1 MSTTESAASVAAL
14 LRQGMEHHE
23 AGRPNAAAQS
33 YRQALMIDPSHSEAL
48 TLMGILL
55 GQAGKLAEAAELL
68 SRALKR
74 DPRNAQIHYNLAETW
89 RNLDDTAKAEAAFLR
104 TLTLNPDF
112 YDAYQGLADTL
123 LAEAERQQQTGH
135 PLRAIDLRRY
145 AAGTLMKAGHR
156 MLTKGLRRGAAE
168 KFRAAAALTPEDPMA
183 WRGLGNALTLM
194 PSESEPVL
202 RRAMALDA
210 TNIWT
215 YNQLGNALMDLMR
228 PDEAEAIYRQ
238 GLALAAGDRL
248 CTQGLIWVT
257 LISQLYSPAANA
269 AQIYETHRARGVE
282 VVARVG
288 KSAPFANAR
297 DPEKRLK
304 VGYVSPDLKRHS
316 VAYFFEPLLA
326 AHDQTGFETFCY
338 AEVGPNDEDEFTA
351 RLKSLAGHWRVTAEQ
366 SDEEVCRQIRR
377 DGIDILIDLC
387 GMFSQNRLSV
397 FAMKPA
403 PVTAT
408 WLGYPATT
416 GLPNMDWR
424 ITDAIVDPPGAEKFH
439 TEKLMR
445 LPGGFLCYR
454 PADDAPDV
462 APLPAQANG
471 FVTFGSFNN
480 YRKLNESVAILWAR
494 VLKAVPGS
502 HLRLKSIYSGDAQI
516 QETMMRFF
524 TAQGVDPARIEVEP
538 WRGASFAEHFAVY
551 HGVDIALDPF
561 PYNGTTTTC
570 EALWLGAPVVTL
582 IGDRHS
588 GRVGLDLLSRI
599 GLAHL
604 AAEDADEYVR
614 KAADLAKD
622 LPALAALRREMRER
636 MRTSPLCDAPRFARE
651 FEAALRGMWRQ
662 WCESA
667 VSDKNAP

>member
-14 LRQGMEHHE
+14 LRQGTEHHE

-33 YRQALMIDPSHSEAL
+33 YRQALMLDSGHPEAL

-89 RNLDDTAKAEAAFLR
+89 RNLDDTAKAEAAFLS

-123 LAEAERQQQTGH
+123 LAEAERQQKTGH
-135 PLRAIDLRRY
+135 PLRASELRRY

-156 MLTKGLRRGAAE
+156 MLTKGLRRRASD
-168 KFRAAAALTPEDPMA
+168 KFHAAAALTPEDPMA
-183 WRGLGNALTLM
+183 WRGLGNALVLV
-194 PSESEPVL
+194 PSEAEPAL
-202 RRAMALDA
+202 RRAMALDPA
-210 TNIWT
+210 NVWT
-215 YNQLGNALMDLMR
+215 YSQLGNALMDLMR
-228 PDEAEAIYRQ
+228 PDEAEAVYRQ
-238 GLALAAGDRL
+238 GLALAPTDRL
-248 CTQGLIWVT
+248 CAQGLIWVT
-257 LISQLYSPAANA
+257 LTSPLYSPATNA
-269 AQIYETHRARGVE
+269 AWIYQTHRAWGVE
-282 VVARVG
+282 AMARAG
-288 KSAPFANAR
+288 KGAPFANSR

-326 AHDQTGFETFCY
+326 AQDRAGFQTFCY
-338 AEVGPNDEDEFTA
+338 ADLDPNDEDAVTA
-351 RLKSLAGHWRVTAEQ
+351 RLKSLASHWRVTIDQ
-366 SDEEVCRQIRR
+366 SDEELCRQIRR

-387 GMFSQNRLSV
+387 GLFAHNRLSV

-424 ITDAIVDPPGAEKFH
+424 ITDAIADPPGAEEFH

-454 PADDAPDV
+454 PPDDAPDV

-480 YRKLNESVAILWAR
+480 YRKLNESVASLWAR
-494 VLKAVPGS
+494 VLKAVPES
-502 HLRLKSIYSGDAQI
+502 HLLLKSIYSGDTQI

-524 TAQGVDPARIEVEP
+524 TAQGVDRARIEVEP
-538 WRGASFAEHFAVY
+538 WRGTSFAEHFAVY

-570 EALWLGAPVVTL
+570 EAMWMGAPVITL
-582 IGDRHS
+582 IGNRHS
-588 GRVGLDLLSRI
+588 GRVGLDLLSRV

-604 AAEDADEYVR
+604 AAKDADEYVK
-614 KAADLAKD
+614 KAVDLARD
-622 LPALAALRREMRER
+622 IPALADLRRNLRER
-636 MRTSPLCDAPRFARE
+636 VRASPLCDAPRFAHE
-651 FEAALRGMWRQ
+651 FEAALRRMWRQ

-667 VSDKNAP
+667 VSDKNAS